1 MLTILKLWMSN
12 NKQKMDIDNHQQ
24 FMDAIPRLNGQ
35 MLQNKKYT
43 GVKISIVGKYLRTN
57 TNDTTIQEFQAS
69 DEYNFNVVLGT
80 NSNWNGYKTKYIEI
94 RGIVNKNGSVTQI
107 SCQEYGDNFPMKTWD
122 KFVRLTHQYPALF

>member
-1 MLTILKLWMSN
+1 MVKCY
-12 NKQKMDIDNHQQ
+12 KMENMWCKNIHCW
-24 FMDAIPRLNGQ
+24 
-35 MLQNKKYT
+35 
-43 GVKISIVGKYLRTN
+43 KIFKNQY
-57 TNDTTIQEFQAS
+57 NDTTIQNFAS
-69 DEYNFNVVLGT
+69 IEYNFNVVLGT